1 MRSATCACVKPRL
14 ERIFKIESNIG
25 ISSRSKR
32 STRARA
38 ELGMVK
44 PNELFIQIVQGKP
57 QMPPT
62 K

>member
-1 MRSATCACVKPRL
+1 
-14 ERIFKIESNIG
+14 
-25 ISSRSKR
+25 
-32 STRARA
+32 
-38 ELGMVK
+38 LGMVK